1 MLSAFLIWQVEGR
14 ALPSLVQAMRCA
26 GCEAAKRRLAEEPI
40 KASWAHA
47 TDVLLGQY
55 NEAIEANMPRRK
67 ELHSVTHAL
76 THLFKAVLFCLT
88 VYLILRSYTR
98 KVLKPSVLK
107 MYKFGFWMLD
117 DLLDMARRPSRC
129 PAPASFRPPGPRPPR
144 AERHPLIRAAGCVA
158 AGA

>member
-1 MLSAFLIWQVEGR
+1 MKGRGDDFPLTWAIDLSSLDSEFDESAGGSPSGSSSTVHSWQ
-14 ALPSLVQAMRCA
+14 
-26 GCEAAKRRLAEEPI
+26 PI

-107 MYKFGFWMLD
+107 MYKFI
-117 DLLDMARRPSRC
+117 
-129 PAPASFRPPGPRPPR
+129 
-144 AERHPLIRAAGCVA
+144 IRVRWAQC
-158 AGA
+158 